1 MTDWM
6 ILKVLFII
14 LNDESIII
22 FCLIGFS
29 DVFNR
34 DWRFFRCFQLRRGDD
49 DGLFFSRQQ
58 VEKVV
63 GEFCP
68 LNGYFHEHILC
79 QIVAPQRNRVFTV
92 GICNLLFDG
101 GFGKIQFV
109 WPVEIIIFLGNRLAV
124 FIAQPS
130 MNHTVVFL
138 LFRYQVGNSVA
149 FHLARCVGFCRYRFF
164 ERFQFLPVKSITCT

>member
-1 MTDWM
+1 MTVWM

-63 GEFCP
+63 GKFCP

-101 GFGKIQFV
+101 GFGEIQFV

-130 MNHTVVFL
+130 SFYRSAKHESRSCVFALPL
-138 LFRYQVGNSVA
+138 LSRKQ
-149 FHLARCVGFCRYRFF
+149 CRFSPCSMCWALPIP
-164 ERFQFLPVKSITCT
+164 FL